1 MIGLRLFPLKSAD
14 VRGAGERDE
23 SLRTSAWEANFF
35 SVFENKKP
43 IVLQSKQ

>member
-1 MIGLRLFPLKSAD
+1 MIGLRLFSLKSAG
-14 VRGAGERDE
+14 VRGAGKRDE

-35 SVFENKKP
+35 SDFEKKKT